1 MVRSRRRKNRA
12 PLKAVVE
19 RYQRTVAIA
28 EHRRCSHAG
37 CSKDEGKIT
46 VTIRHFSLCF
56 PSLSVTTPSPSVKA
70 CLSVM
75 GVALRKGQTQVFEQ
89 LDLRLD
95 ERRIGL
101 IGDNG
106 AGKTSLLRLLCGL
119 DKPQTGSVQISG
131 LEPGAKGQQPRA
143 VGMMF
148 QNPDDQI
155 VFPTVAE
162 ELALSLSA
170 RGIGRA
176 EARQCVM
183 TFLAERGLSDWA
195 ERAVGALS
203 QGQRQQLCWLALC
216 IAGHAVLLLDEPY
229 ASLDLPG
236 QALLRAQI
244 AEAPAQVIVSTHAL
258 DHVRDFPQVLWL
270 ERGRVRMAGPGEEV
284 CAAYE
289 ADVAG
294 RIRDAGLLG
303 AVS

>member
-1 MVRSRRRKNRA
+1 M
-12 PLKAVVE
+12 
-19 RYQRTVAIA
+19 T
-28 EHRRCSHAG
+28 G
-37 CSKDEGKIT
+37 
-46 VTIRHFSLCF
+46 VT
-56 PSLSVTTPSPSVKA
+56 
-70 CLSVM
+70 
-75 GVALRKGQTQVFEQ
+75 LRKGQTQIFEK
-89 LDLRLD
+89 LDLCLV
-95 ERRIGL
+95 EQRIGL
-101 IGDNG
+101 VGDNG

-119 DKPQTGSVQISG
+119 DKPQAGSVQVSG
-131 LEPGAKGQQPRA
+131 VEPGAAGQQARP

-176 EARQCVM
+176 AARQRVL
-183 TFLAERGLSDWA
+183 TFLAERGLSHWA
-195 ERAVGALS
+195 DRAVSALS
-203 QGQRQQLCWLALC
+203 QGQRQQLCWLALS

-244 AEAPAQVIVSTHAL
+244 AQSPAQVIVSTHAL
-258 DHVRDFPQVLWL
+258 DHVRDFPRVLWL
-270 ERGRVRMAGPGEEV
+270 ERGRLRMAGPGAAV

-289 ADVAG
+289 ADVAE
-294 RIRDAGLLG
+294 RIRDAGLVG

>member
-1 MVRSRRRKNRA
+1 
-12 PLKAVVE
+12 
-19 RYQRTVAIA
+19 VA
-28 EHRRCSHAG
+28 G
-37 CSKDEGKIT
+37 
-46 VTIRHFSLCF
+46 VT
-56 PSLSVTTPSPSVKA
+56 
-70 CLSVM
+70 
-75 GVALRKGQTQVFEQ
+75 LRKGGTQIFEQ
-89 LDLRLD
+89 LDLCLD
-95 ERRIGL
+95 EARIGL

-119 DKPQTGSVQISG
+119 DKPQAGSVQISG
-131 LEPGAKGQQPRA
+131 VEPGPART

-176 EARQCVM
+176 PARQRVL
-183 TFLAERGLSDWA
+183 TFLAERGLSHWA
-195 ERAVGALS
+195 DRAVSALS

-244 AEAPAQVIVSTHAL
+244 AQSPAQVIVSTHAL

-270 ERGRVRMAGPGEEV
+270 ERGRVRMAGPGTVV

-289 ADVAG
+289 ADVAE
-294 RIRDAGLLG
+294 RIRNAGLVG